1 MPLRDPSLPSIKSE
15 NALTIHKTR
24 PTRTDA
30 GAASEAIALQALAWV
45 LSDPARA
52 ERLLS
57 LTGLTPD
64 DLRQGLTERR
74 VQAAILE
81 FLTQYEPDLIAA
93 ADALDVAPET
103 IAVAAAEL
111 AR

>member
-1 MPLRDPSLPSIKSE
+1 MFPCRACIDSE
-15 NALTIHKTR
+15 TILTIQKTTMPR
-24 PTRTDA
+24 NDNGTH
-30 GAASEAIALQALAWV
+30 SEAVALQALAWV
-45 LSDPARA
+45 LSDQTRA

-81 FLTQYEPDLIAA
+81 FLTQHEPDLIAA
-93 ADALDVAPET
+93 ADALDVPPET
-103 IAVAAAEL
+103 IATAAAEL
-111 AR
+111 SR